1 MVEILVINYMST
13 TLRVIKNTSY
23 LYIKMALTIF
33 ISLYTTRIILE
44 VLGTSDFGIYNII
57 GGAIVLL
64 GFLNSTMANATQ
76 RFMSYAEGKR
86 DLLNKKKVF
95 NVSLAL
101 HIAVAIATVVLL
113 SFAALFFF
121 NGVLNIPPSRIFAAK
136 VIYFS
141 MLVST
146 AFTILNVPY
155 DAVMNAHENMLYY
168 SLIGVLDS
176 VLRLIVALFCIYTS
190 HDKLIIYGILIA
202 SIPFITLSIT
212 KVYCHKKYE
221 ECVISIYKYWDLSM
235 AKQIT
240 SFFSWNFLTAISSIA
255 SFYGMGI
262 VLNHFFGTLLNA
274 AQGIANQINGQMSNL
289 SLNLMKAVNPI
300 IVKRAG
306 SNDIGAMN
314 RATLLS
320 GKFSTLLIVLF
331 AIPFILEINYI
342 LQLWLVNVPQWTP
355 LFCSMQLIVT
365 IICQMASSS
374 STAIYA
380 EGHIKWYAIYKS
392 IMNALPVILAFFVF
406 YLGAAPYWSYIFMI
420 LIWAIGGDVVI
431 VYYSHKQCAQKKRDF
446 LFCVVLP
453 VVEIV
458 SLMLAGGLIVKIMM
472 KPCFVRLV
480 LTCVSTSF
488 LFFISV
494 WLLAL
499 NKLQR
504 KMLIDFLKTKI
515 HR

>member
-1 MVEILVINYMST
+1 
-13 TLRVIKNTSY
+13 
-23 LYIKMALTIF
+23 MALTIF
-33 ISLYTTRIILE
+33 ISLYTTRIILD

-221 ECVISIYKYWDLSM
+221 ECVISIY
-235 AKQIT
+235 
-240 SFFSWNFLTAISSIA
+240 
-255 SFYGMGI
+255 
-262 VLNHFFGTLLNA
+262 
-274 AQGIANQINGQMSNL
+274 
-289 SLNLMKAVNPI
+289 P
-300 IVKRAG
+300 
-306 SNDIGAMN
+306 
-314 RATLLS
+314 
-320 GKFSTLLIVLF
+320 
-331 AIPFILEINYI
+331 
-342 LQLWLVNVPQWTP
+342 
-355 LFCSMQLIVT
+355 
-365 IICQMASSS
+365 
-374 STAIYA
+374 
-380 EGHIKWYAIYKS
+380 
-392 IMNALPVILAFFVF
+392 
-406 YLGAAPYWSYIFMI
+406 
-420 LIWAIGGDVVI
+420 
-431 VYYSHKQCAQKKRDF
+431 
-446 LFCVVLP
+446 
-453 VVEIV
+453 
-458 SLMLAGGLIVKIMM
+458 
-472 KPCFVRLV
+472 
-480 LTCVSTSF
+480 
-488 LFFISV
+488 
-494 WLLAL
+494 
-499 NKLQR
+499 
-504 KMLIDFLKTKI
+504 
-515 HR
+515 